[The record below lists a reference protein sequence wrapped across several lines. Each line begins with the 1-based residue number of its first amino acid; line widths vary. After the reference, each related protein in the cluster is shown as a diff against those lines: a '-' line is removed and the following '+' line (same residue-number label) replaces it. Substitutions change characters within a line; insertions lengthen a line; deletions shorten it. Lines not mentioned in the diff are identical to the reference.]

1 MTPTPPIQ
9 TPPPDTAPARSQHPA
24 PPTLFL
30 ASRSPRRQQ
39 LLTSRGYTF
48 DADHPGFED
57 GELHPGT
64 VTPHQWVASLAY
76 LKAVAGLERWRARR
90 SLATVILGA
99 DTTCVLDGR
108 MIGTPLSPAQAAH
121 MIRAFTNRTH
131 HVITAVALL
140 CPTTRIRHLFTDQ
153 ATVALGPLSD
163 TQISDYIESGLWQGK
178 AGAYNLSERIDAGWP
193 LSFEGDPTS
202 IMGLPMIALER
213 HLAQFQSRQSQT
225 NVPGI
230 SPIAQHHPHHP
241 HTRTPEPG
249 TQGPR
254 HTEISP

>member
-1 MTPTPPIQ
+1 MTPTPPSH
-9 TPPPDTAPARSQHPA
+9 TTTPDTAPARSTRPH

-39 LLTSRGYTF
+39 LLSSRGYTF

-57 GELHPGT
+57 GELRPGT

-90 SLATVILGA
+90 SLATIILGA

-108 MIGTPLSPAQAAH
+108 MIGTPLSPAEAAH

-140 CPTTRIRHLFTDQ
+140 CPTSRIRCLFTDQ
-153 ATVALGPLSD
+153 ATVALGPLSE
-163 TQISDYIESGLWQGK
+163 TQISDYIDSGLWQGK
-178 AGAYNLSERIDAGWP
+178 AGAYNLTERLDAGWP
-193 LSFEGDPTS
+193 LSFGGDPTS
-202 IMGLPMIALER
+202 IMGLPMVALER
-213 HLAQFQSRQSQT
+213 HLPQFQSRQAAT
-225 NVPGI
+225 HVPGL
-230 SPIAQHHPHHP
+230 SPIAQGHPPDP
-241 HTRTPEPG
+241 HTRSPQPG
-249 TQGPR
+249 TQSPR
-254 HTEISP
+254 RTEISP